1 MRVPLP
7 AAITTTSTGND
18 MNTSFGDWLRGALAG
33 LRLRRIIARRLAW
46 LGAGLVLAVAL
57 SACTAARLAYNQA
70 PTISYWWLDAY
81 VDLDDAQSTQT
92 RDALDQFF
100 QWHRQNELPVYA
112 GRLREWQAL
121 APADLTPA
129 QACVQFEDVRE
140 RIERAADRTV
150 EPFTRL
156 ALQLTPAQLEH
167 LQRHQ
172 ARSNEEFEKDFL
184 RGTPEQRLKK
194 RLERATS
201 RSEMLYGTL
210 SKEQLALLRDL
221 IQSSPFDAQRTQA
234 ERLRRQA
241 DLLQTVREAQAAP
254 ARAQQLVR
262 EHYARVN
269 RSPTPGYNDYQ
280 RELVRQGCAQFARLH
295 NSTTPEQRA
304 NAVRVLKG
312 YEDDF
317 RVLSAQR

>member
-1 MRVPLP
+1 
-7 AAITTTSTGND
+7 
-18 MNTSFGDWLRGALAG
+18 MNTSFRDWLRGVLAG
-33 LRLRRIIARRLAW
+33 HRQPRIIARRL
-46 LGAGLVLAVAL
+46 GQAGLWVALAVAL

-81 VDLDDAQSTQT
+81 VDLDDVQSNQT
-92 RDALDQFF
+92 REALNQFF

-121 APADLTPA
+121 ATSDLTPT
-129 QACVQFEDVRE
+129 QACTQFEDVRE
-140 RIERAADRTV
+140 RIERAADQTV
-150 EPFTRL
+150 EPFARL

-167 LQRHQ
+167 LQRHR
-172 ARSNEEFEKDFL
+172 ARGNEEFEKDHM
-184 RGTPEQRLKK
+184 RGNPEQRIKK

-210 SKEQLALLRDL
+210 NREQRALVRELV
-221 IQSSPFDAQRTQA
+221 QSSPFDAERTQA

-241 DLLQTVREAQAAP
+241 DLLQTVREAQAHP
-254 ARAQQLVR
+254 ARATQLVR

-269 RSPTPGYNDYQ
+269 RSPSPGYEAYQ
-280 RELVRQGCAQFARLH
+280 RELVRQGCVQFARLH
-295 NSTTPEQRA
+295 NSTTPEQREH
-304 NAVRVLKG
+304 AVRVLKG

>member
-1 MRVPLP
+1 M
-7 AAITTTSTGND
+7 
-18 MNTSFGDWLRGALAG
+18 RGAHAG
-33 LRLRRIIARRLAW
+33 HRLRRIIARRVGQLGAW
-46 LGAGLVLAVAL
+46 LLLAVAL

-70 PTISYWWLDAY
+70 PTITYWWLDAY
-81 VDLDDAQSTQT
+81 VDLDNVQSTQA
-92 RDALDQFF
+92 RDALNQFF
-100 QWHRQNELPVYA
+100 QWHRQNELPIYA

-121 APADLTPA
+121 APEDLTPA
-129 QACVQFEDVRE
+129 QACAQFEDVRE
-140 RIERAADRTV
+140 RIERAADQTV
-150 EPFTRL
+150 EPFSRL
-156 ALQLTPAQLEH
+156 ALQLTAAQLEH

-184 RGTPEQRLKK
+184 RGNPEQRLKK
-194 RLERATS
+194 RLDRATS

-210 SKEQLALLRDL
+210 SREQRALLREL
-221 IQSSPFDAQRTQA
+221 IQSSPFDAERTQE

-241 DLLQTVREAQAAP
+241 DLLQTLKDAQATP
-254 ARAQQLVR
+254 ARASQLVR
-262 EHYARVN
+262 EHYARVK
-269 RSPTPGYNDYQ
+269 RSPAPGYDAYQ

-295 NSTTPEQRA
+295 NSTSPEQRA

>member
-1 MRVPLP
+1 
-7 AAITTTSTGND
+7 

-46 LGAGLVLAVAL
+46 LGAGLVLAVAM

-184 RGTPEQRLKK
+184 RGNPEQRLKK

-210 SKEQLALLRDL
+210 SKEQLALLREL

>member
-1 MRVPLP
+1 
-7 AAITTTSTGND
+7 
-18 MNTSFGDWLRGALAG
+18 MNTSFGDWLRGAHAG
-33 LRLRRIIARRLAW
+33 HRLRRIIPRRVGQ
-46 LGAGLVLAVAL
+46 LGAWLVLAVAL

-81 VDLDDAQSTQT
+81 VDLDDAQSAQA
-92 RDALDQFF
+92 RDALNQFF

-112 GRLREWQAL
+112 SRLREWQAL
-121 APADLTPA
+121 ATEDLTPA
-129 QACVQFEDVRE
+129 QACAQFEDVRE
-140 RIERAADRTV
+140 RIERAADQTV
-150 EPFTRL
+150 EPFSRL

-184 RGTPEQRLKK
+184 RGNPEQRLKK

-210 SKEQLALLRDL
+210 SRDQRALLREL
-221 IQSSPFDAQRTQA
+221 IQSSPFDAQRTQT

-241 DLLQTVREAQAAP
+241 DLLQTLKDAQATP
-254 ARAQQLVR
+254 ARASQLVR
-262 EHYARVN
+262 EHYARVK
-269 RSPTPGYNDYQ
+269 RSPAPGYDAYQ
-280 RELVRQGCAQFARLH
+280 RELVRQGCAQFAQLH

>member
-1 MRVPLP
+1 
-7 AAITTTSTGND
+7 

-46 LGAGLVLAVAL
+46 LGAGLVLAVAV

-184 RGTPEQRLKK
+184 RGKPEQRLKK

-210 SKEQLALLRDL
+210 SKEQLALLREL

-241 DLLQTVREAQAAP
+241 DLLQTVRDAQAAP

-280 RELVRQGCAQFARLH
+280 SELVRQGCAQFARLH

>member
-1 MRVPLP
+1 
-7 AAITTTSTGND
+7 
-18 MNTSFGDWLRGALAG
+18 MNTSFGDWLRGASAG
-33 LRLRRIIARRLAW
+33 LRLRRIIARRLGW
-46 LGAGLVLAVAL
+46 LATGLVLAVAL

-81 VDLDDAQSTQT
+81 VDLDDVQAGQT
-92 RDALDQFF
+92 REALNQFF

-121 APADLTPA
+121 ATEDLTPA
-129 QACVQFEDVRE
+129 QACAQFDDVRE
-140 RIERAADRTV
+140 RIERAADQTV
-150 EPFTRL
+150 EPFSRL
-156 ALQLTPAQLEH
+156 ALQLTPSQLEH

-184 RGTPEQRLKK
+184 RGNAEQRLKK

-210 SKEQLALLRDL
+210 SRDQRELLRSL
-221 IQSSPFDAQRTQA
+221 IQSSPFDAQRTQT

-241 DLLQTVREAQAAP
+241 DLLQTVKEAQATP
-254 ARAQQLVR
+254 ARATQLVR

-269 RSPTPGYNDYQ
+269 RSPAPGYADYQ
-280 RELVRQGCAQFARLH
+280 RELIRQGCAQFARLH

-304 NAVRVLKG
+304 NAVRVLKD
-312 YEDDF
+312 YENDF

>member
-1 MRVPLP
+1 
-7 AAITTTSTGND
+7 
-18 MNTSFGDWLRGALAG
+18 MNTSFGDWLRGVLAG
-33 LRLRRIIARRLAW
+33 HRLGRIIARRMGLLA
-46 LGAGLVLAVAL
+46 AGMVLAVAL

-70 PTISYWWLDAY
+70 PTITYWWLDAY

-92 RDALDQFF
+92 RVALDQFF
-100 QWHRQNELPVYA
+100 QWHRFNELPSYA
-112 GRLREWQAL
+112 DLLRQWQAL
-121 APADLTPA
+121 APHDLTPA
-129 QACVQFEDVRE
+129 QACAQFEQARE
-140 RIERAADRTV
+140 RIERAAEQTV

-172 ARSNEEFEKDFL
+172 ARGNEDFEKDFL
-184 RGTPEQRLKK
+184 RGDAEQRLKT
-194 RLERATS
+194 RLKRATE

-210 SKEQLALLRDL
+210 NDEQRALLRDL
-221 IQSSPFDAQRTQA
+221 LLGSPFDAQRTQA

-241 DLLQTVREAQAAP
+241 DLLQTVRDAQAAP
-254 ARAQQLVR
+254 ALAQQRLR

-269 RSPTPGYNDYQ
+269 RSPTPGYDAYQ
-280 RELVRQGCAQFARLH
+280 RELVRQGCVQFSRLH
-295 NSTTPEQRA
+295 NSTSSEQRA
-304 NAVRVLKG
+304 HAVRVLKG

>member
-1 MRVPLP
+1 MK
-7 AAITTTSTGND
+7 
-18 MNTSFGDWLRGALAG
+18 TSFGDWLRGAHAG
-33 LRLRRIIARRLAW
+33 HRLRRIIPRRVGQ
-46 LGAGLVLAVAL
+46 LGAWLVLAVAL

-70 PTISYWWLDAY
+70 PTITYWWLDAY
-81 VDLDDAQSTQT
+81 VDLDNVQSTQA
-92 RDALDQFF
+92 RDALNQFF
-100 QWHRQNELPVYA
+100 QWHRQNELPIYA

-121 APADLTPA
+121 APEDLTPA
-129 QACVQFEDVRE
+129 QACAQFEDVRE
-140 RIERAADRTV
+140 RIERAADQTV
-150 EPFTRL
+150 EPFSRL

-184 RGTPEQRLKK
+184 RGNPEQRLKK
-194 RLERATS
+194 RLDRATS

-210 SKEQLALLRDL
+210 SREQRALLREL
-221 IQSSPFDAQRTQA
+221 IQSSPFDAERTQE

-241 DLLQTVREAQAAP
+241 DLLQTLKDAQATP
-254 ARAQQLVR
+254 ARASQLVR
-262 EHYARVN
+262 EHYARVK
-269 RSPTPGYNDYQ
+269 RSPAPGYDAYQ

-295 NSTTPEQRA
+295 NSTTPQQRA

>member
-1 MRVPLP
+1 
-7 AAITTTSTGND
+7 

-184 RGTPEQRLKK
+184 RGNPEQRLKK

-210 SKEQLALLRDL
+210 SKEQLALLREL

>member
-1 MRVPLP
+1 
-7 AAITTTSTGND
+7 

-46 LGAGLVLAVAL
+46 LGVGLVLAVAL

-121 APADLTPA
+121 APTDLTPA

-184 RGTPEQRLKK
+184 RGNPEQRLKK

-210 SKEQLALLRDL
+210 SKEQLALLREL

-241 DLLQTVREAQAAP
+241 DLLQTVRDAQAAP
-254 ARAQQLVR
+254 ARAPQLVR
-262 EHYARVN
+262 EHYARVKH
-269 RSPTPGYNDYQ
+269 SPAPGYDDYQ

-304 NAVRVLKG
+304 NAGRVHTG
-312 YEDDF
+312 YQDDY
-317 RVLSAQR
+317 RVHSAQR

>member
-1 MRVPLP
+1 
-7 AAITTTSTGND
+7 
-18 MNTSFGDWLRGALAG
+18 MNTSFGDRLRGVLAG
-33 LRLRRIIARRLAW
+33 HRLRRIIARRVGQ
-46 LGAGLVLAVAL
+46 LGALLVLAVAL

-70 PTISYWWLDAY
+70 STISYWWLDAY
-81 VDLDDAQSTQT
+81 VDLDDVQSTQT
-92 RDALDQFF
+92 RDALNQFF

-121 APADLTPA
+121 APEDLTPA
-129 QACVQFEDVRE
+129 QACTQFEDVRD
-140 RIERAADRTV
+140 RIERAADQTV

-172 ARSNEEFEKDFL
+172 VRSNEDFEKDFL
-184 RGTPEQRLKK
+184 RGNAEQRLKK

-210 SKEQLALLRDL
+210 SREQRALLREL

-241 DLLQTVREAQAAP
+241 DLLQTVKEAQAAP
-254 ARAQQLVR
+254 ARATQLVR
-262 EHYARVN
+262 EHYARVK
-269 RSPTPGYNDYQ
+269 RSPEPGYDAYQ

>member
-184 RGTPEQRLKK
+184 RGNPEQRLKK

-210 SKEQLALLRDL
+210 SKEQLALLREL

-262 EHYARVN
+262 EHYTRVN

>member
-1 MRVPLP
+1 
-7 AAITTTSTGND
+7 

-184 RGTPEQRLKK
+184 RGNPEQRLKK

-210 SKEQLALLRDL
+210 SKEQLALLREL

-241 DLLQTVREAQAAP
+241 DLLQTVRDAQAAP
-254 ARAQQLVR
+254 ARAPQLVR

>member
-1 MRVPLP
+1 MK
-7 AAITTTSTGND
+7 
-18 MNTSFGDWLRGALAG
+18 TSFGDWLRGILAG
-33 LRLRRIIARRLAW
+33 HRLRRIIARRLGQVGVLA
-46 LGAGLVLAVAL
+46 VLAVAL

-70 PTISYWWLDAY
+70 PTISFWWLDAY

-92 RDALDQFF
+92 REALNQFF

-112 GRLREWQAL
+112 GRLRDWQAL
-121 APADLTPA
+121 APDDLTA
-129 QACVQFEDVRE
+129 VQACEQFDDVRARME
-140 RIERAADRTV
+140 NAADRTI
-150 EPFTRL
+150 EPFARL

-172 ARSNEEFEKDFL
+172 ARGNEEFEKDFL
-184 RGTPEQRLKK
+184 RGGPEQRLKM
-194 RLERATS
+194 RLKKATE

-210 SKEQLALLRDL
+210 SREQRALLREL
-221 IQSSPFDAQRTQA
+221 LVSSPFDAQRTQA

-241 DLLQTVREAQAAP
+241 DLLQTVRDAQANP
-254 ARAQQLVR
+254 SRAVPLVR
-262 EHYARVN
+262 DHYARVK
-269 RSPTPGYNDYQ
+269 RSPAPGYDAYQ

-304 NAVRVLKG
+304 HAVRVLKG

>member
-1 MRVPLP
+1 
-7 AAITTTSTGND
+7 
-18 MNTSFGDWLRGALAG
+18 MNTSFGDWLRGASAG
-33 LRLRRIIARRLAW
+33 LRLRRIIARRLGW
-46 LGAGLVLAVAL
+46 LATGLVLAVAL

-81 VDLDDAQSTQT
+81 VDLDDVQAGQT
-92 RDALDQFF
+92 REALNQFF

-121 APADLTPA
+121 ATEDLTPA
-129 QACVQFEDVRE
+129 QACAQFDDVRE
-140 RIERAADRTV
+140 RIERAADQTV
-150 EPFTRL
+150 EPFSRL

-172 ARSNEEFEKDFL
+172 ARGNEEFEKDFL
-184 RGTPEQRLKK
+184 RGNAEQRLKT

-210 SKEQLALLRDL
+210 SREQRELLRSL
-221 IQSSPFDAQRTQA
+221 IQSSPFDAQRTQT

-241 DLLQTVREAQAAP
+241 DLLQTVKEAQATP
-254 ARAQQLVR
+254 ARATQLVR

-269 RSPTPGYNDYQ
+269 RSPAPGYADYQ
-280 RELVRQGCAQFARLH
+280 RELIRQGCAQFARLH

-304 NAVRVLKG
+304 NAVRVLKD
-312 YEDDF
+312 YENDF

>member
-1 MRVPLP
+1 
-7 AAITTTSTGND
+7 

-156 ALQLTPAQLEH
+156 ALQLTTAQLEH

-184 RGTPEQRLKK
+184 RGNPEQRLKK

-210 SKEQLALLRDL
+210 SKEQLALLREL

>member
-1 MRVPLP
+1 MARRVSQL
-7 AAITTTSTGND
+7 
-18 MNTSFGDWLRGALAG
+18 GALF
-33 LRLRRIIARRLAW
+33 
-46 LGAGLVLAVAL
+46 VLAVAL

-81 VDLDDAQSTQT
+81 VDLDDVQSTQT
-92 RDALDQFF
+92 RDALNQFF

-112 GRLREWQAL
+112 GRLRDWQAL
-121 APADLTPA
+121 ATGDLTA
-129 QACVQFEDVRE
+129 EQACTQFDDVRE
-140 RIERAADRTV
+140 RIERAADQTV

-172 ARSNEEFEKDFL
+172 VRSNEEFEKDFL
-184 RGTPEQRLKK
+184 RGNAEQRLKK

-201 RSEMLYGTL
+201 RSETLYGTL
-210 SKEQLALLRDL
+210 SSEQRALLRDL
-221 IQSSPFDAQRTQA
+221 VETSPFDARRTQA

-241 DLLQTVREAQAAP
+241 DLLQTVKNAQATP
-254 ARAQQLVR
+254 ARATQLVR

-269 RSPTPGYNDYQ
+269 RSPAPGYNTYQ
-280 RELVRQGCAQFARLH
+280 RDLVREGCARFARLH

-304 NAVRVLKG
+304 HAVRVLKD
-312 YEDDF
+312 YENDF
-317 RVLSAQR
+317 RVLSAER